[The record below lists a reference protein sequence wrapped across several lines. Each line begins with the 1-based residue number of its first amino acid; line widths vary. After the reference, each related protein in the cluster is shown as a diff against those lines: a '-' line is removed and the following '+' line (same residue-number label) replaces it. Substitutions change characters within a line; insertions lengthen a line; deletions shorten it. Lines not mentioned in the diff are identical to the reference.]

1 MIFLDSF
8 LISVLSDRLSMLC
21 LAKRITKNWEHLY
34 HKILMVNQP
43 HHENLHV
50 WSPQD
55 FHGQSIASDEISS
68 VGTESFRYGI
78 ENN

>member
-1 MIFLDSF
+1 
-8 LISVLSDRLSMLC
+8 
-21 LAKRITKNWEHLY
+21 
-34 HKILMVNQP
+34 MVNQP

>member
-1 MIFLDSF
+1 
-8 LISVLSDRLSMLC
+8 
-21 LAKRITKNWEHLY
+21 
-34 HKILMVNQP
+34 MVNQP

-78 ENN
+78 ENNSDSNSDKIKRNC